1 MKKKYITA
9 AFLGLLMLGAPVQM
23 NAVSVDNSYYE
34 QYQKAIGLIEK
45 CSVRCSSS
53 AKGVLE
59 ITAKTQVSGKMNE
72 VGFRNIVVQRSSDGR
87 NWQDE
92 VTVGD
97 KTAKNTKY
105 YNLDGYTVNVQ
116 GGYYYR
122 AVCVHYANGALR
134 GKSETYTQTAENI
147 SSEVWVE
154 AKPVTT
160 TTSTTTTTT
169 RITTTK
175 LTTTT
180 TRLTTTKKVT
190 TTLKA
195 TDAGINGNTTKN
207 TTSAPSTTVKRAT
220 ETKSAAYAQTTTS
233 TSTNAA
239 SATKTVGA
247 ESTPNTGDKPPVLM
261 FTALCSAGAVAL
273 FLHNKRPKRS

>member
-9 AFLGLLMLGAPVQM
+9 AFLSLLMVGAPVQM

-53 AKGVLE
+53 AKGILE

-72 VGFRNIVVQRSSDGR
+72 VGFRNIVIQRSSDGR

-97 KTAKNTKY
+97 KTARNTKY

-122 AVCVHYANGALR
+122 AVCVHYANGVLR
-134 GKSETYTQTAENI
+134 GESEVRTQTAENT

-169 RITTTK
+169 TRITSTK

-180 TRLTTTKKVT
+180 T
-190 TTLKA
+190 
-195 TDAGINGNTTKN
+195 
-207 TTSAPSTTVKRAT
+207 
-220 ETKSAAYAQTTTS
+220 
-233 TSTNAA
+233 
-239 SATKTVGA
+239 
-247 ESTPNTGDKPPVLM
+247 
-261 FTALCSAGAVAL
+261 
-273 FLHNKRPKRS
+273 

>member
-9 AFLGLLMLGAPVQM
+9 AFLGLLLVGAPVQM

-45 CSVRCSSS
+45 CSVRCSS
-53 AKGVLE
+53 AGKGLLE
-59 ITAKTQVSGKMNE
+59 ISAKTQVSGKMNE
-72 VGFRNIVVQRSSDGR
+72 VGFKNIVVQRSSDGR

-122 AVCVHYANGALR
+122 VVCVHYANGVLYGESAAR
-134 GKSETYTQTAENI
+134 TQTAENTA
-147 SSEVWVE
+147 SGVWVE

-160 TTSTTTTTT
+160 TSTTSTTTTTTTT

-180 TRLTTTKKVT
+180 TRVT
-190 TTLKA
+190 TTVKTTGA
-195 TDAGINGNTTKN
+195 SINNQTASKTT
-207 TTSAPSTTVKRAT
+207 TPDSSAIVKRTT
-220 ETKSAAYAQTTTS
+220 ETKSAAYIQTSASS
-233 TSTNAA
+233 TTNAA
-239 SATKTVGA
+239 ATTTKAVGA
-247 ESTPNTGDKPPVLM
+247 ENAPNTGDKPPVM
-261 FTALCSAGAVAL
+261 TFTALCSAGAVAL
-273 FLHNKRPKRS
+273 FLRNKKPGRS

>member
-9 AFLGLLMLGAPVQM
+9 AFLSLLMVGAPVQM

-134 GKSETYTQTAENI
+134 TYQ
-147 SSEVWVE
+147 
-154 AKPVTT
+154 
-160 TTSTTTTTT
+160 
-169 RITTTK
+169 RI
-175 LTTTT
+175 L
-180 TRLTTTKKVT
+180 
-190 TTLKA
+190 
-195 TDAGINGNTTKN
+195 
-207 TTSAPSTTVKRAT
+207 RA
-220 ETKSAAYAQTTTS
+220 
-233 TSTNAA
+233 
-239 SATKTVGA
+239 
-247 ESTPNTGDKPPVLM
+247 
-261 FTALCSAGAVAL
+261 
-273 FLHNKRPKRS
+273 

>member
-87 NWQDE
+87 NWHDE

-180 TRLTTTKKVT
+180 RLTTTTKVT

>member
-9 AFLGLLMLGAPVQM
+9 AFLGLLILGAPVQM

-87 NWQDE
+87 NWHDE

-134 GKSETYTQTAENI
+134 GKSETYTQTAENT
-147 SSEVWVE
+147 SS
-154 AKPVTT
+154 
-160 TTSTTTTTT
+160 
-169 RITTTK
+169 
-175 LTTTT
+175 
-180 TRLTTTKKVT
+180 
-190 TTLKA
+190 
-195 TDAGINGNTTKN
+195 
-207 TTSAPSTTVKRAT
+207 
-220 ETKSAAYAQTTTS
+220 
-233 TSTNAA
+233 
-239 SATKTVGA
+239 
-247 ESTPNTGDKPPVLM
+247 
-261 FTALCSAGAVAL
+261 
-273 FLHNKRPKRS
+273 